1 METSTRIPQMTDQR
15 RQRLVV
21 RGCLQRQA
29 IDQLKT
35 EEAKVGRGEQWVLGQ
50 ESARGS
56 EASK

>member
-15 RQRLVV
+15 RQRLAV

-35 EEAKVGRGEQWVLGQ
+35 EEAKVGGGEQ
-50 ESARGS
+50 
-56 EASK
+56 

>member
-15 RQRLVV
+15 RQRLAV

-35 EEAKVGRGEQWVLGQ
+35 EAKVGVGEQWVLGQ
-50 ESARGS
+50 RECERF
-56 EASK
+56 